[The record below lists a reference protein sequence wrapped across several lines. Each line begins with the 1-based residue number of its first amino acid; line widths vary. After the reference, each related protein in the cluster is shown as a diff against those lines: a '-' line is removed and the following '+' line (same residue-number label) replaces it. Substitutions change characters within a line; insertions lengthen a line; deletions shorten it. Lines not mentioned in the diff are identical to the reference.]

1 MCIGATAR
9 FSAIIPED
17 RDHPFDAS
25 PWASIRSGFLLA
37 RPTTARSHVVQV
49 EVDVPQRAEL
59 YPFELL
65 MRING
70 TPAATLHLESTDQAG
85 THWIT
90 GRLPAL
96 EPEDWAIEVVL
107 ETRSYFSG
115 IDDHRMKSFRL
126 RTAAVAAEKLD
137 DASQSSLSRNR

>member
-1 MCIGATAR
+1 M
-9 FSAIIPED
+9 
-17 RDHPFDAS
+17 
-25 PWASIRSGFLLA
+25 
-37 RPTTARSHVVQV
+37 
-49 EVDVPQRAEL
+49 PQRTEL

-70 TPAATLHLESTDQAG
+70 APAATLHLESTDQAG

-96 EPEDWAIEVVL
+96 EPEDWAIEVAL

-126 RTAAVAAEKLD
+126 RTAAVAEEKLD